1 MSPDPSTRAADAAD
15 AALRQCL
22 DALERANEVRIKRA
36 QLKRDL
42 NGGRRTLE
50 SVLRDPPDY
59 VLTAKII
66 ELLLVL
72 PRYGRVR
79 VDQVLADCGIATNRR
94 VEQLSDA
101 QRAALVAGVIARAP
115 RRRTAPARG
124 ARLRP

>member
-1 MSPDPSTRAADAAD
+1 MNPDPATRADDAAD
-15 AALRQCL
+15 AALRQSL

-42 NGGRRTLE
+42 KGGRRTLE
-50 SVLRDPPDY
+50 SVLRDPPHY

-66 ELLLVL
+66 ELLLEL

-79 VDQVLADCGIATNRR
+79 VEQVLSDCRIATNKR
-94 VEQLSDA
+94 VEQLSDE

-115 RRRTAPARG
+115 RRRTAG
-124 ARLRP
+124 AR